1 MNISPETSID
11 NQEQQIQEDNTGL
24 AEIQAALEEI
34 EKLKTP
40 SSEEEKEI
48 ENTEEEKEEPEETQE
63 ATEEEVEA
71 PKKKDKKLWKE
82 IKRKYQVMAEKEAL
96 VKENAKL
103 RQMLEES
110 LSSGTYHYGKSAHAE
125 LERAK
130 ENKKRAIEEG
140 NVDGLIE
147 ADLALTKAM
156 NAINDL
162 EKWAYN
168 GNTKKPENPTPV
180 NNNLD
185 YGETE
190 TEIIADWLDDHPY
203 LQPTSSK
210 YNAGLANQ
218 VADFVNRLDNQI
230 ARSGQKEAYFSEE
243 YFGAI
248 DNYITEL
255 KKGAGKAAKTA
266 EQAAH
271 VGGVRNSYGSSPTNK
286 SNASKQMILTADEKR
301 MCANSG
307 ISEEEWLKY
316 KLEDLK
322 KGK

>member
-1 MNISPETSID
+1 MNIPTETSID
-11 NQEQQIQEDNTGL
+11 NIQDEIHNDNTGL
-24 AEIQAALEEI
+24 AEIQAALDEI
-34 EKLKTP
+34 EKLKNQP
-40 SSEEEKEI
+40 QEEEKEA
-48 ENTEEEKEEPEETQE
+48 TEVEEGKVEPTEAEEPLEDETE
-63 ATEEEVEA
+63 L

-82 IKRKYQVMAEKEAL
+82 IKRKYQVIAEKEAL
-96 VKENAKL
+96 AKENAQL

-110 LSSGTYHYGKSAHAE
+110 LSSGTYHYGKSAYGE

-156 NAINDL
+156 NAISDL
-162 EKWAYN
+162 EKWAYT
-168 GNTKKPENPTPV
+168 GNNKNPDTSPAKATS
-180 NNNLD
+180 D
-185 YGETE
+185 YGERE
-190 TEIIADWLDDHPY
+190 TEIITDWLDDHPY
-203 LQPTSSK
+203 LQPTHSK
-210 YNAGLANQ
+210 YNANLANQ

-230 ARSGQKEAYFSEE
+230 ARSGQQDAYFSEE

-266 EQAAH
+266 EQTAH
-271 VGGVRNSYGSSPTNK
+271 VGGVRNSYGSSSPT
-286 SNASKQMILTADEKR
+286 STSRGTTQIMLTADEKK
-301 MCANSG
+301 MCANAG
-307 ISEEEWLKY
+307 IKEEEWLKY

>member
-11 NQEQQIQEDNTGL
+11 NHEQQMQDDKTGL
-24 AEIQAALEEI
+24 AEIQAALDEINKLQNIPQKEED
-34 EKLKTP
+34 T
-40 SSEEEKEI
+40 KETQ
-48 ENTEEEKEEPEETQE
+48 ENAEEKEESAPEETFL
-63 ATEEEVEA
+63 EEESET

-96 VKENAKL
+96 LKENTQLK
-103 RQMLEES
+103 QMLEES
-110 LSSGTYHYGKSAHAE
+110 LSSGTYHYGKSAYGE

-168 GNTKKPENPTPV
+168 GNTKKSETQAPT
-180 NNNLD
+180 NNNS

-190 TEIIADWLDDHPY
+190 SEIIADWLDDHPY
-203 LQPTSSK
+203 LQPTNSK
-210 YNAGLANQ
+210 YNSTLASQ
-218 VADFVNRLDNQI
+218 VANFVNRLDSTIEQN
-230 ARSGQKEAYFSEE
+230 GQQDAYFSED
-243 YFGAI
+243 YFNAI
-248 DNYITEL
+248 DNYIDSL
-255 KKGAGKAAKTA
+255 KKGQTKAAKTA
-266 EQAAH
+266 EAAAH
-271 VGGVRNSYGSSPTNK
+271 VGGVRNSYSSSPTQIG
-286 SNASKQMILTADEKR
+286 SSKQIILTADEKR
-301 MCANSG
+301 MCANAG
-307 ISEEEWLKY
+307 IKEEEWLKY

>member
-1 MNISPETSID
+1 MNISTETPAN
-11 NQEQQIQEDNTGL
+11 NQEYEIQEDNTGL

-34 EKLKTP
+34 EKLKNEP
-40 SSEEEKEI
+40 Q
-48 ENTEEEKEEPEETQE
+48 EEEKEELEVAEEKE
-63 ATEEEVEA
+63 ESATEAALEEEIET

-96 VKENAKL
+96 AKENAQL

-110 LSSGTYHYGKSAHAE
+110 LSSGTYHYGKSAYAE

-140 NVDGLIE
+140 NVDSLIE

-156 NAINDL
+156 NAISDL
-162 EKWAYN
+162 EKWAYT
-168 GNTKKPENPTPV
+168 GNSKKPEIQQPI
-180 NNNLD
+180 NNNLE

-190 TEIIADWLDDHPY
+190 TEIIADWLEDHPY

-210 YNAGLANQ
+210 YNATLAGQ
-218 VADFVNRLDNQI
+218 VADFVNRLDSTI
-230 ARSGQKEAYFSEE
+230 ARSGNNDAYFSDE

-255 KKGAGKAAKTA
+255 RKGNGKATKTA
-266 EQAAH
+266 EQTAH
-271 VGGVRNSYGSSPTNK
+271 VGGVRNSYSSSPINK
-286 SNASKQMILTADEKR
+286 TSGSKQMILTADEKR
-301 MCANSG
+301 MCANAG
-307 ISEEEWLKY
+307 IKEEEWLKY

>member
-1 MNISPETSID
+1 MNIPTETSID
-11 NQEQQIQEDNTGL
+11 NIQDKIHNDNTGL
-24 AEIQAALEEI
+24 AEIQAALDEI
-34 EKLKTP
+34 EKLKNQP
-40 SSEEEKEI
+40 QEEEKEA
-48 ENTEEEKEEPEETQE
+48 TEVEEGKVEPTEAEEPLEDETE
-63 ATEEEVEA
+63 L

-82 IKRKYQVMAEKEAL
+82 IKRKYQVIAEKEAL
-96 VKENAKL
+96 AKENAQL

-110 LSSGTYHYGKSAHAE
+110 LSSGTYHYGKSAYGE

-156 NAINDL
+156 NAISDL
-162 EKWAYN
+162 EKWAYT
-168 GNTKKPENPTPV
+168 GNNKNPDTSPAKATA
-180 NNNLD
+180 D
-185 YGETE
+185 YGERE
-190 TEIIADWLDDHPY
+190 TEIITDWLDDHPY
-203 LQPTSSK
+203 LQPTHSK
-210 YNAGLANQ
+210 YNANLANQ

-230 ARSGQKEAYFSEE
+230 ARSGQQDAYFSEE

-248 DNYITEL
+248 DNYIAEL

-266 EQAAH
+266 EQTAH
-271 VGGVRNSYGSSPTNK
+271 VGGVRNSYGSSSPT
-286 SNASKQMILTADEKR
+286 STSRGTTQIMLTADEKK
-301 MCANSG
+301 MCANAG
-307 ISEEEWLKY
+307 IKEEEWLKY

>member
-1 MNISPETSID
+1 MNISTESLAN
-11 NQEQQIQEDNTGL
+11 NQEYEIQEDNTGL

-34 EKLKTP
+34 EKLKNEP
-40 SSEEEKEI
+40 Q
-48 ENTEEEKEEPEETQE
+48 EEEKEELEAAEEKE
-63 ATEEEVEA
+63 ESATEAALEEEIET

-96 VKENAKL
+96 AKENEQL

-110 LSSGTYHYGKSAHAE
+110 LSSGTYHYGKSAYAE

-156 NAINDL
+156 NAISDL
-162 EKWAYN
+162 EKWAYT
-168 GNTKKPENPTPV
+168 GNSKKPEKEQPI
-180 NNNLD
+180 NNNVE

-190 TEIIADWLDDHPY
+190 AEIIADWLEDHPY

-210 YNAGLANQ
+210 YNATLANQ
-218 VADFVNRLDNQI
+218 VAAFVNHLDSTI
-230 ARSGQKEAYFSEE
+230 ARSGKNDAYFSDE

-255 KKGAGKAAKTA
+255 RKGAGKASKTA
-266 EQAAH
+266 EQTAH
-271 VGGVRNSYGSSPTNK
+271 VGGVRNSYSSSPINK
-286 SNASKQMILTADEKR
+286 TSGSKQMILTADEKR
-301 MCANSG
+301 MCVNAG
-307 ISEEEWLKY
+307 IKEEEWLKY

-322 KGK
+322 KR

>member
-1 MNISPETSID
+1 MNISTESSIN
-11 NQEQQIQEDNTGL
+11 NQEYEIQEDNTGL
-24 AEIQAALEEI
+24 AEIQGALEEI
-34 EKLKTP
+34 EKLKN
-40 SSEEEKEI
+40 SSSKEEKEI
-48 ENTEEEKEEPEETQE
+48 ESTEEEKEELEETHLVS
-63 ATEEEVEA
+63 EEEIEV

-96 VKENAKL
+96 AKENAQL

-110 LSSGTYHYGKSAHAE
+110 LSSGTYHYGKSAYAE

-168 GNTKKPENPTPV
+168 GNTKKSESAIPL
-180 NNNLD
+180 NNSLD

-203 LQPTSSK
+203 LQPTNSK
-210 YNAGLANQ
+210 YNAPLASQ

-255 KKGAGKAAKTA
+255 KKSTGKAAKTV

-286 SNASKQMILTADEKR
+286 SSGSKQIILTADEKR
-301 MCANSG
+301 MCANAG

-316 KLEDLK
+316 KLDDIK
-322 KGK
+322 RGK

>member
-1 MNISPETSID
+1 MDISQETSID
-11 NQEQQIQEDNTGL
+11 NQEQQIHEDNTGL

-34 EKLKTP
+34 EKLKNE
-40 SSEEEKEI
+40 SR
-48 ENTEEEKEEPEETQE
+48 EEEKEELEAAEEKEESPTETSPEEEIET
-63 ATEEEVEA
+63 

-96 VKENAKL
+96 AKENAQL

-110 LSSGTYHYGKSAHAE
+110 LSSGTYHYGKSAYAE

-140 NVDGLIE
+140 NVDSLID

-162 EKWAYN
+162 EKWAYT
-168 GNTKKPENPTPV
+168 GNSKKPEIQQPI
-180 NNNLD
+180 NNNLE

-190 TEIIADWLDDHPY
+190 TEIIADWLEDHPY
-203 LQPTSSK
+203 LQPTSAK
-210 YNAGLANQ
+210 YNATLAGQ
-218 VADFVNRLDNQI
+218 VADFVNRLDSTI
-230 ARSGQKEAYFSEE
+230 ARNGNKEAYFSDE

-255 KKGAGKAAKTA
+255 RKGNGKAAKTA
-266 EQAAH
+266 EQTAH
-271 VGGVRNSYGSSPTNK
+271 VGGVRNSYSSSPTNK
-286 SNASKQMILTADEKR
+286 TSGSKQMILTADEKR
-301 MCANSG
+301 MCANAG